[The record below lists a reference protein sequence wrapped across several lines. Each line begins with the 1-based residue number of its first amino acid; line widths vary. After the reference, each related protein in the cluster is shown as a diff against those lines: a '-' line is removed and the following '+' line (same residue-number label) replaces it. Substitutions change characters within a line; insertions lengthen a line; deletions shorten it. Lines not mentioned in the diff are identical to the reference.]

1 MNLNKE
7 ECHYTKFN
15 IENHEIIF
23 GCSGDSGILV
33 SIPFTKNTPQSIVDK
48 LNEVIFHGMDEWSRL
63 GTWNGLLKGNMLEPK
78 HLLLNARMQ
87 ISYDHES
94 GVKYY
99 IAVTITDFE
108 PDAIGTW
115 IDNDIRIDPADV
127 LYHEMAEY
135 CGEQLNKILFPVL

>member
-15 IENHEIIF
+15 IENHEITF
-23 GCSGDSGILV
+23 ECSGDSGILV
-33 SIPFTKNTPQSIVDK
+33 SIPFTEYTPQSIVDK

-63 GTWNGLLKGNMLEPK
+63 GTWNGILKGSVPEPK
-78 HLLLNARMQ
+78 DLLLNARME
-87 ISYDHES
+87 IKYDHVP
-94 GVKYY
+94 GVHYY
-99 IAVTITDFE
+99 IVVTITDLE

-115 IDNDIRIDPADV
+115 IDKDIRIDPADV

-135 CGEQLNKILFPVL
+135 CRQQLNKILFPVL